1 MLECVDHGYRI
12 STKSLVHRLP
22 KKKKTRS
29 RTKIIQP
36 QKSSCS
42 NAHQAHMRQ
51 PLSILGYLYFYFP
64 SHGTCTDD
72 YRPFRRQKR
81 HCTTC
86 LHNTRC
92 CFSVT
97 CVTGHDRSIRSSLFS
112 PEQKK
117 NGICCIDN
125 SYKDTF
131 IIAIIYSAKCVYIM
145 CLCMCDTAD
154 TRRGSKKKTYYDSA
168 QRQNLHHLLLLLHIT
183 FVSFLLKWLA
193 VQRPRRTICG
203 RNRLGSI
210 NLMYVGFVIFLLLT
224 SAVDV
229 FLSLQNL
236 SAVCV
241 CVFVGLL
248 LFNSIMLW
256 LLLLLL
262 LLLLPRLARSLQ
274 GGKRSVVVD
283 RF

>member
-1 MLECVDHGYRI
+1 MQQCTPSAYALAAFDLRIFIFLLSFTRDLHG
-12 STKSLVHRLP
+12 RLP
-22 KKKKTRS
+22 PVSQAKKALHHVSAQHTLLLFRYLRYRTR
-29 RTKIIQP
+29 
-36 QKSSCS
+36 
-42 NAHQAHMRQ
+42 
-51 PLSILGYLYFYFP
+51 PLDTLKFVFP
-64 SHGTCTDD
+64 GT
-72 YRPFRRQKR
+72 
-81 HCTTC
+81 
-86 LHNTRC
+86 
-92 CFSVT
+92 
-97 CVTGHDRSIRSSLFS
+97 
-112 PEQKK
+112 KK

-262 LLLLPRLARSLQ
+262 LLLPRLARSLQ